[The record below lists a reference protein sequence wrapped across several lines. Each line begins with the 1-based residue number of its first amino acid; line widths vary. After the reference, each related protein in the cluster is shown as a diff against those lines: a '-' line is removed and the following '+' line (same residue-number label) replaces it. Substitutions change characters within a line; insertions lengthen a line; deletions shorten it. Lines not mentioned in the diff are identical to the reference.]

1 MVNCGCLE
9 NNDVFHP
16 RVQIS
21 PTPIMTIYKKL
32 KDIVG
37 PFKAIKICRELGIS
51 IYTKDINLS
60 ADKSDNLDKLLIV
73 LKKNKEEY
81 KTNFIKTNINR
92 LIKLNCYRGVRHRL
106 GFPVRGQRT
115 RSNAKTAK
123 KFKTKNI

>member
-123 KFKTKNI
+123 KLKIKNI